1 MRTQDQRPSKTAL
14 FGVIW
19 LALTFTAGGCGGR
32 EFQTSVVSAV
42 ETATQSIVA
51 AVVTLYFDQYRPN

>member
-1 MRTQDQRPSKTAL
+1 MRTQGRRSSKTAL
-14 FGVIW
+14 LGVVW
-19 LALTFTAGGCGGR
+19 LGLAFTTGGCGGR